1 MRCRECAAEVRAA
14 ARVCSR
20 CGTPIVGQP
29 PVAADTVVADMVVG
43 AVSDAAVSEAG
54 GKAVSAGVAGQA
66 SPEPYVP
73 GSGDKLP
80 AELRLVLGG
89 YAGIACGWFAGALA
103 CGAPAVFL
111 LFFVDEVYLGDDWIG
126 LLPWLVVMACLVCI
140 GVLKALE
147 ALLVYG
153 RFFRLLRR
161 PSDPRTA
168 TVTASKRGGGTL
180 ILDIPRDGTG
190 RGYQSLSE
198 VRLALRTKASMLV
211 PGETVNVYGGSG
223 GAGELL
229 VSSPRW
235 GRAFLGAVKSQSALQ
250 PRLLDEKV
258 SGVVLVDWAAW
269 AASTTFSFTG
279 LGWGRWTPSAVPFAT
294 RSSG

>member
-1 MRCRECAAEVRAA
+1 M
-14 ARVCSR
+14 
-20 CGTPIVGQP
+20 
-29 PVAADTVVADMVVG
+29 
-43 AVSDAAVSEAG
+43 
-54 GKAVSAGVAGQA
+54 AGQA
-66 SPEPYVP
+66 PPEPYVP

-103 CGAPAVFL
+103 CAAPAVFL
-111 LFFVDEVYLGDDWIG
+111 LFFVDDVYLGDDWIG

-140 GVLKALE
+140 GALKGLE
-147 ALLVYG
+147 ALLVRV
-153 RFFRLLRR
+153 RFSGLLRR

-168 TVTASKRGGGTL
+168 TVTASKRGGRTL

-223 GAGELL
+223 GASELL
-229 VSSPRW
+229 ISSPRR
-235 GRAFLGAVKSQSALQ
+235 GRAFLGTVKSQSALQ

-258 SGVVLVDWAAW
+258 SGVTLVDWAAW

-279 LGWGRWTPSAVPFAT
+279 RRL
-294 RSSG
+294 